1 MLDGYVSDYLLALP
15 PLDATPATVRIYIGQ
30 VLQNHHDVSK
40 EEAEAVA
47 AKWLYGRGSELLVY
61 YDIDTFRSI
70 FGAEA
75 GMLLFGYARKEL
87 GRTSGAI
94 SSTRVGARVGGKVM
108 DKNKKD
114 IFGLTP
120 GCKLLHSSSS
130 SSITYSSSVCL
141 FFPFPFLSSSL
152 VSFQASR
159 STMAHPRA

>member
-120 GCKLLHSSSS
+120 GFFWPNQRFPGLLDKTVKGVKYEDEV
-130 SSITYSSSVCL
+130 IIWLIGVE
-141 FFPFPFLSSSL
+141 
-152 VSFQASR
+152 
-159 STMAHPRA
+159 